1 MALHDC
7 PACRAKV
14 SAQAGQC
21 GACGV
26 ALGEDNRCG
35 RCLAVAPVFERT
47 GRHVCSACGE
57 TRLRHPRTII
67 ATEADLLQAF
77 EPASQRRLTA
87 ESLLLLLAAV
97 GFVGAAQLALLPRWL
112 AWPAGGLALV
122 AAVRSHYAASSQRT
136 RQQGRRR
143 YEMEQR
149 IIGLAFG
156 NDGMLSAGAVSATL
170 RITINEAKELLGE
183 LVATGRARAETN
195 DETGDTSYY
204 FGEAKR
210 TRGIRRNSA
219 L

>member
-1 MALHDC
+1 MTLLEC

-21 GACGV
+21 RTCGV

-57 TRLRHPRTII
+57 TRTRQARTIVSS
-67 ATEADLLQAF
+67 EADLLQAF
-77 EPASQRRLTA
+77 EPASQGTVTVK
-87 ESLLLLLAAV
+87 SVVLLLAAG
-97 GFVGAAQLALLPRWL
+97 GFAGAGGMALVPTWLGWPAAWL
-112 AWPAGGLALV
+112 AVL
-122 AAVRSHYAASSQRT
+122 AAVRAHFAAGKRRT
-136 RQQGRRR
+136 RQLARRR

-156 NDGMLSAGAVSATL
+156 NDGLLSANAVSATL
-170 RITINEAKELLGE
+170 RIALNEAKAILGE
-183 LVATGRARAETN
+183 LVTTGRARAETSE
-195 DETGDTSYY
+195 ETGETSYY

-219 L
+219 P